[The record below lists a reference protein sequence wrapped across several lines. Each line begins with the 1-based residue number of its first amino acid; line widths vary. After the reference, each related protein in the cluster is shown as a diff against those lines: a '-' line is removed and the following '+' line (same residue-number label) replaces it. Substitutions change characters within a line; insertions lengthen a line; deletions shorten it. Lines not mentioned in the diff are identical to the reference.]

1 MTTVKDAI
9 AFLQTLEP
17 DEHIMLCIYTKRD
30 GESGVR
36 EISPE
41 AWRHAVE
48 LASKWGIG
56 DHETFHEAVNVAQT
70 EEFRKLKG
78 KGKK

>member
-9 AFLQTLEP
+9 EFLQTLEP

-30 GESGVR
+30 GDSEVR

-41 AWRHAVE
+41 AWKHAVE

-56 DHETFHEAVNVAQT
+56 DDETFREAVDVAQT
-70 EEFRKLKG
+70 EEFRKLQEG
-78 KGKK
+78 NQ

>member
-9 AFLQTLEP
+9 AFLQTLGP
-17 DEHIMLCIYTKRD
+17 DERIMLCIYTKRD
-30 GESGVR
+30 GDLAEVGELG

-48 LASKWGIG
+48 LADKWGIG
-56 DHETFHEAVNVAQT
+56 DYETFREAVNVAQT
-70 EEFRKLKG
+70 EES
-78 KGKK
+78 KKK